1 MSHYLYLDHV
11 IQNDNCDLYS
21 TQYIFNLVSHYFY
34 SAHDTNEVVS
44 YYRLRLFSTPLI
56 IGTGVYFSVG
66 NDG

>member
-21 TQYIFNLVSHYFY
+21 TRYIFNRVSHYFY

-44 YYRLRLFSTPLI
+44 HYRLRLFSTPLI
-56 IGTGVYFSVG
+56 IGTGVCLSVG